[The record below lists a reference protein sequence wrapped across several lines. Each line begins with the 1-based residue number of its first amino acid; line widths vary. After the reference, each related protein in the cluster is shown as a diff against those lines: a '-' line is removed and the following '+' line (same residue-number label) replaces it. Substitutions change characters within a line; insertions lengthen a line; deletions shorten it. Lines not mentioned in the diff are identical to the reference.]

1 MCCLIIFSFELTA
14 FDEILQLGRDQKVDF
29 VLLGGDLFHDNR
41 PTRNAEHQ
49 CMKILKKHVF
59 GDRPVSVEFVSDP
72 EMNFEHCD
80 PNHREVN
87 YMNAN
92 LNIALPIFS
101 IHGNHDDPCGLGG
114 FCSLDNLH
122 TAGLINYFGRQNSL
136 KG

>member
-1 MCCLIIFSFELTA
+1 MVKKCQNLVNVVFGRPLIIFSFKLTA

-80 PNHREVN
+80 PNHR
-87 YMNAN
+87 
-92 LNIALPIFS
+92 
-101 IHGNHDDPCGLGG
+101 
-114 FCSLDNLH
+114 
-122 TAGLINYFGRQNSL
+122 
-136 KG
+136 